1 MPPKI
6 KCAEYSYVKSAIWDL
21 TEDEQRSMMT
31 LPPSKKVL
39 LNTSEPTMRTELLKC
54 IPIGNLKEK
63 NGKMVQRFRYLAC
76 VAIADGEG
84 SIGIG
89 EKIANSR
96 TLAEAKAKE
105 EALKNFRFVGKEPK
119 NIVTAKCQ
127 DVTLSLTPAQP
138 GSSCSGSPLVKK
150 ILEIIGITNCSVT
163 GSDNTLSTVRAFDKA
178 LRKLN

>member
-76 VAIADGEG
+76 VAIADGE
-84 SIGIG
+84 
-89 EKIANSR
+89 
-96 TLAEAKAKE
+96 
-105 EALKNFRFVGKEPK
+105 
-119 NIVTAKCQ
+119 
-127 DVTLSLTPAQP
+127 
-138 GSSCSGSPLVKK
+138 
-150 ILEIIGITNCSVT
+150 
-163 GSDNTLSTVRAFDKA
+163 
-178 LRKLN
+178 